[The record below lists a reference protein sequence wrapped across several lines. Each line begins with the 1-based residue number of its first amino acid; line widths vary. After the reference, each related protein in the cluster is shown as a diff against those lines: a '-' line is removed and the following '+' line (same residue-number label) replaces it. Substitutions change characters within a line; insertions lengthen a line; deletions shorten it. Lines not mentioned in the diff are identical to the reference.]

1 MPKRCS
7 LAYANCVAAVRENGI
22 FHSGVLAFEGALFV
36 QRRCKTQ
43 MLTRGDLAS
52 RSRARSVAHTCMT
65 PDVSRRCCTRLHLK
79 RKSRSRLSKKNPPCL
94 APFFEPRG
102 DGQTPHVRL
111 VALPV
116 SEHFTARVLSFS
128 PRSKFDSDYGCRQ
141 TESAAG
147 DQATFPVFP
156 ARAQG
161 DLRRARRVP
170 SARSTA
176 GVRGVRRAYTRG
188 HFFSRRGRRPSPE
201 RDADVFESGRTRSSF
216 DRAFF
221 RQTS

>member
-1 MPKRCS
+1 VPKRCS

-188 HFFSRRGRRPSPE
+188 HFFSRQAGDLTQRGTPTFSNLEGRVRRST
-201 RDADVFESGRTRSSF
+201 ALL
-216 DRAFF
+216 

>member
-1 MPKRCS
+1 MPKRGS
-7 LAYANCVAAVRENGI
+7 LAYSNCVAAVRENGI

-65 PDVSRRCCTRLHLK
+65 PDVSRRCCTHLHLK

-128 PRSKFDSDYGCRQ
+128 PRSKLIRITLADRLSQPRETGGLSSVSR
-141 TESAAG
+141 
-147 DQATFPVFP
+147 
-156 ARAQG
+156 ARAG
-161 DLRRARRVP
+161 RPPTSEAGTE
-170 SARSTA
+170 RS
-176 GVRGVRRAYTRG
+176 V
-188 HFFSRRGRRPSPE
+188 
-201 RDADVFESGRTRSSF
+201 
-216 DRAFF
+216 DR
-221 RQTS
+221 